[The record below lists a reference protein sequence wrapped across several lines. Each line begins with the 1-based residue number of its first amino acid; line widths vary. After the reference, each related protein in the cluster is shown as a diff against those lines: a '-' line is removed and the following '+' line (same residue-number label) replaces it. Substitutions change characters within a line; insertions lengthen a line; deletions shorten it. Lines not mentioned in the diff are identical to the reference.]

1 MVSLILIGLIG
12 GVLTSLSPCI
22 IPVLPLVLAV
32 SAGDKRRP
40 YYVVAGMV
48 VSFAAITLSGSI
60 VLNLL
65 GLPQDTVRWVGIG
78 LLVLVGLGMLIPVLG
93 EWVQAPFD
101 RLPRLHALLTKA
113 QGRGGFVVG
122 LALGAV
128 YVPCA
133 GPVLAAITVAAATG
147 EIDASIIALTI
158 AFAIG
163 AAIPLSMF
171 ALGGNRM
178 SDWFRSHHTAF
189 RRSAGAVV
197 IAMAVLL
204 AVDAP
209 TVLQRLVPDW
219 TSSAQQALGNHII
232 GNQDLES
239 CRKGDPGAPHDCG
252 PVPQLSRLE
261 NWINTDQSI
270 DPATSGKVTLVDF
283 WAYACI
289 NCQRANEHVVKLYDH
304 YKDYG
309 LDVIGVHAPEYAFE
323 RDADNVRKAVVAQHI
338 KYPVAQDNSFATWKN
353 FHNRYWPAHYLA
365 DHTGRLRQVHEGEGK
380 YAETE
385 RVVRQLLQ
393 ERNPGI
399 ALPNPLSRMN
409 TLSLSRDLRKPT
421 WVPPDH
427 NTGFREL
434 RRWDIMRFRASGTST
449 PWTSRPGVMG
459 RRWSFTTRPVGCNW
473 WPLGGELLRLNAPMV
488 LNKLSISL
496 VMAQWILFVK
506 IMGIQNLSPLR
517 HPQVFIC
524 IPLLLAE

>member
-171 ALGGNRM
+171 AQ
-178 SDWFRSHHTAF
+178 SHE
-189 RRSAGAVV
+189 
-197 IAMAVLL
+197 
-204 AVDAP
+204 
-209 TVLQRLVPDW
+209 RLVSIPPHRFS
-219 TSSAQQALGNHII
+219 TLGR
-232 GNQDLES
+232 
-239 CRKGDPGAPHDCG
+239 CRRYRHGG
-252 PVPQLSRLE
+252 PACCRRPNGPPTARARL
-261 NWINTDQSI
+261 DQ
-270 DPATSGKVTLVDF
+270 
-283 WAYACI
+283 
-289 NCQRANEHVVKLYDH
+289 
-304 YKDYG
+304 
-309 LDVIGVHAPEYAFE
+309 
-323 RDADNVRKAVVAQHI
+323 
-338 KYPVAQDNSFATWKN
+338 
-353 FHNRYWPAHYLA
+353 
-365 DHTGRLRQVHEGEGK
+365 
-380 YAETE
+380 
-385 RVVRQLLQ
+385 
-393 ERNPGI
+393 
-399 ALPNPLSRMN
+399 
-409 TLSLSRDLRKPT
+409 
-421 WVPPDH
+421 
-427 NTGFREL
+427 
-434 RRWDIMRFRASGTST
+434 
-449 PWTSRPGVMG
+449 
-459 RRWSFTTRPVGCNW
+459 
-473 WPLGGELLRLNAPMV
+473 
-488 LNKLSISL
+488 
-496 VMAQWILFVK
+496 
-506 IMGIQNLSPLR
+506 
-517 HPQVFIC
+517 
-524 IPLLLAE
+524 

>member
-147 EIDASIIALTI
+147 EIDASIIALT
-158 AFAIG
+158 
-163 AAIPLSMF
+163 
-171 ALGGNRM
+171 
-178 SDWFRSHHTAF
+178 
-189 RRSAGAVV
+189 
-197 IAMAVLL
+197 
-204 AVDAP
+204 
-209 TVLQRLVPDW
+209 
-219 TSSAQQALGNHII
+219 SSAQQALGNHII

-239 CRKGDPGAPHDCG
+239 CRKGDPGVPHDCG

-261 NWINTDQSI
+261 NWINTDQAI

-399 ALPNPLSRMN
+399 ALPNPIEQDEHAITEPRSPETYLGASRSQYRVSGTPPLGYYALQGEWDVNPMDI
-409 TLSLSRDLRKPT
+409 TPRSDGATVELHYQAR
-421 WVPPDH
+421 WVQ
-427 NTGFREL
+427 L
-434 RRWDIMRFRASGTST
+434 VASGQGTVTVKRADGTEQTFDITGDGTVDIIRKDNGDPELITIMPS
-449 PWTSRPGVMG
+449 SGVH
-459 RRWSFTTRPVGCNW
+459 
-473 WPLGGELLRLNAPMV
+473 LY
-488 LNKLSISL
+488 SIT
-496 VMAQWILFVK
+496 F
-506 IMGIQNLSPLR
+506 G
-517 HPQVFIC
+517 
-524 IPLLLAE
+524 

>member
-113 QGRGGFVVG
+113 QDRGGFVVG

-147 EIDASIIALTI
+147 EVDASIIALTI

-261 NWINTDQSI
+261 NWINTDQAI

-399 ALPNPLSRMN
+399 ALPNPIEQDEHAITEPRSPETYLGASRSQYRVSGTPPLGYYALQGEWDVNPMDI
-409 TLSLSRDLRKPT
+409 TPRSDGATVELHYQAR
-421 WVPPDH
+421 WVQ
-427 NTGFREL
+427 L
-434 RRWDIMRFRASGTST
+434 VASGQGTVTVKRADGTEQTFDITGDGTVDIIRKDNGDPELITIMPS
-449 PWTSRPGVMG
+449 SGVH
-459 RRWSFTTRPVGCNW
+459 
-473 WPLGGELLRLNAPMV
+473 LY
-488 LNKLSISL
+488 SIT
-496 VMAQWILFVK
+496 F
-506 IMGIQNLSPLR
+506 G
-517 HPQVFIC
+517 
-524 IPLLLAE
+524 